1 MNKIKNS
8 FSKIKA
14 SDEFKD
20 KLAKELLNGPKELK
34 TTKRNLYFRPSIAA
48 ATLLIL
54 IGIISFKLIIN
65 ASEKGST
72 NLDGMTYASNEDSQI
87 NETTIKEETQESNDN
102 ILTTEAQD
110 ILPSN
115 NIKNEIVSAS
125 EKSSNDNNFTN
136 KKSVHEDVVSK
147 VTETVTPNV
156 SDVLVDS
163 TNEKATSSNY
173 VSNDK
178 KNIDSNN
185 DVSDNIKT
193 FASNNDASDNIK
205 TFTSNVSIN
214 SVYIPKMQLPKS
226 NALTTA
232 KMMPL
237 IVYKGNVYIYTPIEI
252 PSENAKNLLG
262 RKLGTTKSNI
272 NEWSTQS
279 DYSNEFASNIGV
291 TDVYA
296 VHGYDEDFRIMT
308 NITTEDG
315 KNYPE
320 YYECLNGITVRNGA
334 DILGKLKLQGNITKA
349 KFQPFSDWNNGT
361 GTFYTI
367 NDLDLLDSLLNEINM
382 ATPYLPEDIETSLG
396 DYRNDDECK
405 QISFDLKDGSKNITF
420 SILKSGYVYYGYP
433 RIYFKIDDT
442 FTAELWDKLG
452 IMHIN

>member
-20 KLAKELLNGPKELK
+20 RLAKELLNGPKELK
-34 TTKRNLYFRPSIAA
+34 TTKRNLYFRSSISV

-65 ASEKGST
+65 TSEKGST

-87 NETTIKEETQESNDN
+87 NDTTIKEETQESNDN
-102 ILTTEAQD
+102 ILTTEVQD
-110 ILPSN
+110 ILPS
-115 NIKNEIVSAS
+115 KNEITSAS

-156 SDVLVDS
+156 SDALVAS
-163 TNEKATSSNY
+163 ANEKATLSND
-173 VSNDK
+173 VSNDN
-178 KNIDSNN
+178 KNINSNN
-185 DVSDNIKT
+185 NVSDNIRT
-193 FASNNDASDNIK
+193 FASDNAVSDNIK
-205 TFTSNVSIN
+205 TFTSNVSVN
-214 SVYIPKMQLPKS
+214 SVYISKVQLPKS
-226 NALTTA
+226 NDLTTA

-315 KNYPE
+315 KNHPE
-320 YYECLNGITVRNGA
+320 YYECLNGLTVRNGS
-334 DILGKLKLQGNITKA
+334 DIFEKLKLQGNITQT
-349 KFQPFSDWNNGT
+349 KFQPFSDLNNGT
-361 GTFYTI
+361 GIFYTI
-367 NDLDLLDSLLNEINM
+367 NDLGLLDSLLNEINM

-396 DYRNDDECK
+396 DYINNDECK
-405 QISFDLKDGSKNITF
+405 QISFDLKDGSKNITL

-433 RIYFKIDDT
+433 RIYFKIDGT

>member
-14 SDEFKD
+14 SDEFKG

-34 TTKRNLYFRPSIAA
+34 TTKTNLYFRPSIAV

-65 ASEKGST
+65 ASKKGSA
-72 NLDGMTYASNEDSQI
+72 NLDSMTYASNEDSQI
-87 NETTIKEETQESNDN
+87 NDTTIKEETQDINDN
-102 ILTTEAQD
+102 ILTTEVQD

-115 NIKNEIVSAS
+115 NIKNEISSVS

-147 VTETVTPNV
+147 ITETVTPNV
-156 SDVLVDS
+156 SDVLVAS
-163 TNEKATSSNY
+163 ANEKATLSND

-178 KNIDSNN
+178 KNINSNN
-185 DVSDNIKT
+185 NVSDNIKT
-193 FASNNDASDNIK
+193 FASDNATSDKIR

-214 SVYIPKMQLPKS
+214 SVYIPKVQLPKS

-237 IVYKGNVYIYTPIEI
+237 IVYKGNVYICTPIEI
-252 PSENAKNLLG
+252 PSENAKSLLG

-291 TDVYA
+291 TNVYA

-320 YYECLNGITVRNGA
+320 YYECLSGITVKNGA
-334 DILGKLKLQGNITKA
+334 DIFEKLKLQGNITQA

-367 NDLDLLDSLLNEINM
+367 NDLGLLDSLLNEINM

-396 DYRNDDECK
+396 DYRNNDECK
-405 QISFDLKDGSKNITF
+405 QISFDLKDGSKNITL

-452 IMHIN
+452 TMHIN